1 MIEDPTIPDSPPSHF
16 VHELKTGDIIKER
29 FVIEYELG
37 RGGMGVVYK
46 VKDLR
51 KEEAKDQDPYIA
63 LKILNEEF
71 KDSPD
76 YFIALQRETRKT
88 QELAHPNIITVYDF
102 DKDGDLVYM
111 TMEYLVGKP
120 LNVFLIEQ
128 SIEPGPFT
136 ERWNIIR
143 QITSAL
149 AYAHKKNIIHLDLKP
164 SNIYIKEDGTVKILD
179 FGIARIA
186 QSTELHASTQDISTT
201 IGGLTPAY
209 ASCEMLNNQ
218 EPEFQDDIY
227 SLSCVVYEILAT
239 HHPFNKVQATQAAFE
254 GMSPNPIE
262 EISKKQYKAIMHGLA
277 FYREDRVASVEQFIQ
292 ELQLNST
299 APASIWK
306 WPSLLIVGM
315 ITGTL
320 LWLNYEASK
329 QPRRPPPKPMR
340 TLSAQEK
347 QKVARMLEIA
357 EIHFMVG
364 RFVDPQGTSAFDAYT
379 EVLEIDPN
387 NQAALKGIDAIAQHY
402 EQQARNLWD
411 QGERDLSIAMLNKGL
426 RAAPNHKGLLS
437 FQDTT
442 QALGYWVIP
451 QEHDAN

>member
-1 MIEDPTIPDSPPSHF
+1 MSEHPISKQVATRF
-16 VHELKTGDIIKER
+16 LHELKTGDIIKDR
-29 FVIEYELG
+29 FIIEYELG

-46 VKDLR
+46 VRDLR

-71 KDSPD
+71 QDNPD

-102 DKDGDLVYM
+102 DKDGELVYM

-120 LNVFLIEQ
+120 LNVFLLEQ
-128 SIEPGPFT
+128 AIEPSPLD
-136 ERWNIIR
+136 ERWQIIR

-149 AYAHKKNIIHLDLKP
+149 AYAHQKNIIHLDLKP
-164 SNIYIKEDGTVKILD
+164 SNIYLKEDGTVKILD

-186 QSTELHASTQDISTT
+186 KNTELHVPPQDISVT
-201 IGGLTPAY
+201 IGGLTPPY

-218 EPEFQDDIY
+218 DPGFQDDIY

-239 HHPFNKVQATQAAFE
+239 HHPFNKVQATQACFE
-254 GMSPNPIE
+254 NMVPNPIE

-277 FYREDRVASVEQFIQ
+277 FHQEDRVPTVEQFIQ
-292 ELQLNST
+292 ELQLNNTEGSST
-299 APASIWK
+299 WK
-306 WPSLLIVGM
+306 WVSILVSSVI
-315 ITGTL
+315 ISTI
-320 LWLNYEASK
+320 LWINKPAPPL
-329 QPRRPPPKPMR
+329 PPPKPSR
-340 TLSAQEK
+340 ILSAQEK

-364 RFVDPQGTSAFDAYT
+364 RYVDPVGTSALDAYKA
-379 EVLEIDPN
+379 VLEIDPN
-387 NQAALKGIDAIAQHY
+387 NKAALKGINDIAQHY
-402 EQQARNLWD
+402 EQQARALWEQD
-411 QGERDLSIAMLNKGL
+411 ERDLSIEMLNKGL
-426 RAAPNHKGLLS
+426 RAAPNNRDLLD

-442 QALGYWVIP
+442 QSSGFWIIP
-451 QEHDAN
+451 KIR